1 MRRLGLVA
9 SVFLLLAAASAEA
22 VQPGYEHNGRI
33 AFASDRDGDYEI
45 YSMKDD
51 GTDLV
56 KLTDNAGA
64 DLSPDWSPEGSRI
77 VFTSDRDGDHDI
89 YAMDADGD
97 NVVQITNRPGYESG
111 PVWSG
116 FGTRIAFIA
125 QTQNGEGIGFVNA
138 DGSGLDVPNGGAQ
151 YGGVSWSSDDTRLA
165 FSLGDPFDPS
175 FQVYT
180 WNLASGTSEH
190 ITGGSHPDWSPDM
203 STVAFD
209 AGDASDNADIW
220 VVTPVQASG
229 TTTRLT
235 NDPGFDV
242 APRWSPDGQE
252 ITWMTSRDGNYEIY
266 KMHQDGTSP
275 VRLTNHS
282 GSDVW
287 PDWQPVQGPPLSGYP
302 RPRGATPVRVALVPA
317 YRACTSPSL
326 NHGPPLS
333 FPSCAPQQRSPHITV
348 GTPDANGSP
357 AESTGSVRLD
367 ALVGAPG
374 PPEDSDVLV
383 TTAID
388 DVRCAGLGSP
398 CPQAEC
404 IRHAR
409 LRRRGTDG
417 DHGADHGPLCER
429 HSSHHDRHP
438 LRIPRGLCADG
449 GHGARLLVHDGH
461 VAERAC
467 AGRDPGAQADD
478 LRPGS
483 GAGAG
488 RRARRQRRNPAGHA
502 DVRRAGR
509 VRALTGA
516 R

>member
-9 SVFLLLAAASAEA
+9 SVFLLLAAVPAEA
-22 VQPGYEHNGRI
+22 VQPGYEQNGRV

-45 YSMKDD
+45 YSIKDD

-64 DLSPDWSPEGSRI
+64 DLSPDWSPNGSRI
-77 VFTSDRDGDHDI
+77 VFTSNRDGDHDI
-89 YAMDADGD
+89 YAMDPGGG

-125 QTQNGEGIGFVNA
+125 QMQNGESIGFVNA

-151 YGGVSWSSDDTRLA
+151 YGGVSWSSDDALLVY
-165 FSLGDPFDPS
+165 SLGDPFDPS
-175 FQVYT
+175 FQIYT
-180 WNLASGTSEH
+180 QNLASGTGEH
-190 ITGGSHPDWSPDM
+190 ITGGSNPDWSPDM

-209 AGDASDNADIW
+209 AGAGNADIW
-220 VVTPVQASG
+220 VVTPVQAG
-229 TTTRLT
+229 GMTTRLT
-235 NDPGFDV
+235 TTAGFDV

-287 PDWQPVQGPPLSGYP
+287 PDWQPVVGTPLPGYP

-317 YRACTSPSL
+317 FRACTSPGL

-367 ALVGAPG
+367 ALVGSPG

-388 DVRCAGLGSP
+388 DVRCAGSGSP
-398 CPQAEC
+398 CPQANASGMPDYGGEVQTAITVRLTDRYANAIPLTTTDIPFRFPGGC
-404 IRHAR
+404 VPTGDTGRGSSCTVGTSLNAHVPGAIR
-409 LRRRGTDG
+409 
-417 DHGADHGPLCER
+417 ER
-429 HSSHHDRHP
+429 KRMIFALDQVQVQ
-438 LRIPRGLCADG
+438 DG
-449 GHGARLLVHDGH
+449 GPDGS
-461 VAERAC
+461 VETPNGMQPFAVQ
-467 AGRDPGAQADD
+467 GVFVP
-478 LRPGS
+478 
-483 GAGAG
+483 
-488 RRARRQRRNPAGHA
+488 
-502 DVRRAGR
+502 
-509 VRALTGA
+509 
-516 R
+516 